1 MTGSAA
7 EGMVRA
13 SNTQPVLVERFGAA
27 NAELLGQYKEEVE
40 GVVAEA
46 KKAVG
51 AVQLR
56 GPGAA

>member
-51 AVQLR
+51 A
-56 GPGAA
+56 A